1 MTPSLNLVCFLQYL
15 WKGRRDRHFI
25 RQVITMT
32 RYLEQKNKP
41 KELIDLPSDLNQY
54 DFVWEEELLRQEIR
68 RRRWERRPVSDRQ
81 VDPE

>member
-1 MTPSLNLVCFLQYL
+1 
-15 WKGRRDRHFI
+15 
-25 RQVITMT
+25 MT

-81 VDPE
+81 VEPE